1 MLLPRKGSR
10 MNQKTESTNS
20 PNTQQ
25 TSEFSSDFIR
35 VLVALTG
42 ATLLLVF
49 AFEHRVFTTPERPLM
64 RMYLYPWVVA
74 GGHTIAN
81 GLSEFSGKSPS
92 LISLTERLAALL
104 GLLFGFV
111 IGPTLFF
118 FGWYNRRKDRESGSR
133 GSVLK
138 GSAVISVIG
147 GMLTFAVAIPSIP
160 IAIIQRQVSVSMH
173 SAQAIQEN
181 KDQMINDLNMIAS
194 NARQFRILPKSFD
207 GGNGSFLGYTLSQ
220 PLAGTEEGTYVATC
234 TADDIAVKGSSKKYP
249 DCHISVH
256 IDKEGRLGNF
266 EFLGN
271 FQ

>member
-1 MLLPRKGSR
+1 
-10 MNQKTESTNS
+10 MNQKIESTNS

-49 AFEHRVFTTPERPLM
+49 AFEHRMFTMPERPLT
-64 RMYLYPWVVA
+64 RMYLHPWVVA
-74 GGHTIAN
+74 AGHTIAN

-92 LISLTERLAALL
+92 LIGLTERQATLL

-118 FGWYNRRKDRESGSR
+118 FGWYNRRKDRASGSKS
-133 GSVLK
+133 SVLK

-160 IAIIQRQVSVSMH
+160 IAYIQNRVAESLH
-173 SAQAIQEN
+173 RAQAIQDN
-181 KDQMINDLNMIAS
+181 RDQMINDLNMVAY
-194 NARQFRILPKSFD
+194 NARQFRILPKNFD
-207 GGNGSFLGYTLSQ
+207 GGNGSFLGYTLPQ
-220 PLAGTEEGTYVATC
+220 PLAVTEEGTYQVSC
-234 TADDIAVKGSSKKYP
+234 TADDITVKASSKKHT
-249 DCHISVH
+249 DCRISVH
-256 IDKEGRLGNF
+256 INTDGLGQW
-266 EFLGN
+266 EYSGD

>member
-1 MLLPRKGSR
+1 
-10 MNQKTESTNS
+10 MNQKIESTNS

-49 AFEHRVFTTPERPLM
+49 AFEHRAFTTPERPLV
-64 RMYLYPWVVA
+64 RTYIYPWVVA

-81 GLSEFSGKSPS
+81 GLSEFSGKTPS
-92 LISLTERLAALL
+92 LINLTERLAALL

-118 FGWYNRRKDRESGSR
+118 FGWYNRRKDRESGSK

-147 GMLTFAVAIPSIP
+147 GILTFAVAIPSIP
-160 IAIIQRQVSVSMH
+160 IAFIQKSVSESIH
-173 SAQAIQEN
+173 SAQAVQGN
-181 KDQMINDLNMIAS
+181 KDQMINDLNKIAY
-194 NARQFRILPKSFD
+194 NAKQFRILPKSLD
-207 GGNGSFLGYTLSQ
+207 GGNGAFLGYTL
-220 PLAGTEEGTYVATC
+220 
-234 TADDIAVKGSSKKYP
+234 
-249 DCHISVH
+249 
-256 IDKEGRLGNF
+256 
-266 EFLGN
+266 
-271 FQ
+271 

>member
-1 MLLPRKGSR
+1 
-10 MNQKTESTNS
+10 MNQKTESANS

-25 TSEFSSDFIR
+25 PSEFSSDFIR

-49 AFEHRVFTTPERPLM
+49 AFEHRTFTTPERPLV

-92 LISLTERLAALL
+92 LINGTERLAALL
-104 GLLFGFV
+104 GFLFGFV

-118 FGWYNRRKDRESGSR
+118 FGWYNRRKDRESGSK

-147 GMLTFAVAIPSIP
+147 GIFTFAVAIPSIP
-160 IAIIQRQVSVSMH
+160 GAYVQVRVSQSLH
-173 SAQAIQEN
+173 SAQAIQGN
-181 KDQMINDLNMIAS
+181 KDQMINDLNMIAY
-194 NARQFRILPKSFD
+194 NARQFRILPKNLE

-220 PLAGTEEGTYVATC
+220 PLAGTEEGTYEISC
-234 TADDIAVKGSSKKYP
+234 TAEEIIVKAISKKYS
-249 DCHISVH
+249 DCRISVH
-256 IDKEGRLGNF
+256 INKDGLGLW
-266 EFLGN
+266 EYSGDFL
-271 FQ
+271 

>member
-1 MLLPRKGSR
+1 
-10 MNQKTESTNS
+10 MNQKIESSSS

-49 AFEHRVFTTPERPLM
+49 AFEYRKFTTAGEPLV

-74 GGHTIAN
+74 GGVTIAN
-81 GLSEFSGKSPS
+81 GLSEFSGESPS
-92 LISLTERLAALL
+92 LISLATRLAALL

-118 FGWYNRRKDRESGSR
+118 FGWYYRRKDRESGSK
-133 GSVLK
+133 GSALK

-160 IAIIQRQVSVSMH
+160 GAIAQRRVSVSLH
-173 SAQAIQEN
+173 SAQAIQDN
-181 KDQMINDLNMIAS
+181 KDQMINDLNTIAY
-194 NARQFRILPKSFD
+194 NVRQFRILPKSLD
-207 GGNGSFLGYTLSQ
+207 GGNGSFLGYSLSQ
-220 PLAGTEEGTYVATC
+220 PIAGTEEGTYEASC
-234 TADDIAVKGSSKKYP
+234 TADEIKVKASSKKYP
-249 DCHISVH
+249 DCLISVH
-256 IDKEGRLGNF
+256 IDKDGHLGQW
-266 EFLGN
+266 EYSGN